1 MPILLAG
8 SLLTFHFTAFRGFHH
23 EQAIAW
29 APRSHGKE
37 VASVNKHATL
47 SLLTILKLGLFTYH
61 PFLHFCLRVYQLK
74 LTHAHTHTHVLA
86 KMVSGD
92 NILTLAFRVLQLLF
106 SATVL
111 GLSISLIQ
119 GNILGNPPLSLTFS
133 AFVGGVSMV
142 GALSGLAAVWVQ
154 MLQGR
159 IGLTIDAAIAAFNI
173 AGGVVSTLDPAY

>member
-1 MPILLAG
+1 
-8 SLLTFHFTAFRGFHH
+8 
-23 EQAIAW
+23 
-29 APRSHGKE
+29 
-37 VASVNKHATL
+37 
-47 SLLTILKLGLFTYH
+47 
-61 PFLHFCLRVYQLK
+61 
-74 LTHAHTHTHVLA
+74 
-86 KMVSGD
+86 MVSGD
-92 NILTLAFRVLQLLF
+92 NILTLALRVAQLLF

-142 GALSGLAAVWVQ
+142 GALSGLAAVWVH

-159 IGLTIDAAIAAFNI
+159 IGLAIDAVIAAFNI